1 MHILNF
7 LHFGWG
13 WTFCLLFWIMFSHNF
28 HRIDVVKQV
37 ILVVEALIGLA
48 SVTSKSKAE
57 NVELTN
63 SIESQDQTPDK
74 ELRQNPQKES

>member
-1 MHILNF
+1 
-7 LHFGWG
+7 
-13 WTFCLLFWIMFSHNF
+13 MFSHNF

-37 ILVVEALIGLA
+37 ILVVETLIGLA

-57 NVELTN
+57 NAELTN

>member
-1 MHILNF
+1 
-7 LHFGWG
+7 
-13 WTFCLLFWIMFSHNF
+13 MFSHNF
-28 HRIDVVKQV
+28 HRIDVVNQV
-37 ILVVEALIGLA
+37 ILVVETLIGLA

-63 SIESQDQTPDK
+63 SIERQDQTPDK

>member
-1 MHILNF
+1 
-7 LHFGWG
+7 
-13 WTFCLLFWIMFSHNF
+13 MFSHNF
-28 HRIDVVKQV
+28 HRIDAVKQV
-37 ILVVEALIGLA
+37 FSVVEALIGLA